1 MLDRRTFIVSGLA
14 LSGVGAS
21 GRQAGASDKAWS
33 ALARGGHAALM
44 RHAQT
49 VPGAGDPPNF
59 LLGDCAT
66 QRNLDEAGR
75 RFSAR
80 LGAAYRERGVRVGR
94 VLSSE
99 WCRCID
105 TGVAMGLGVVETA
118 PAALNSFFAG
128 QGNPETAKAAL
139 RALLASLPREG
150 PVAVLVTHQV
160 NIAGLT
166 RVFPAMGETLVL
178 RLDPEAGFPVVGR
191 IAAS

>member
-1 MLDRRTFIVSGLA
+1 MLDRRLFIASGLA
-14 LSGVGAS
+14 LSGVGAF
-21 GRQAGASDKAWS
+21 GRAAHASDEAWA

-44 RHAQT
+44 RHART
-49 VPGAGDPPNF
+49 VPGTGDPPGF
-59 LLGDCAT
+59 RLGDCAT

-75 RFSAR
+75 RSSAR

-99 WCRCID
+99 WCRCVD
-105 TGVAMGLGVVETA
+105 TGTAMGLGPVETA

-128 QGNPETAKAAL
+128 QGDSDAATAAL

-160 NIAGLT
+160 NITALT
-166 RVFPAMGETLVL
+166 RVSPAMGETLVL
-178 RLDPEAGFPVVGR
+178 RLDPDASFPIVGR
-191 IAAS
+191 IAAA